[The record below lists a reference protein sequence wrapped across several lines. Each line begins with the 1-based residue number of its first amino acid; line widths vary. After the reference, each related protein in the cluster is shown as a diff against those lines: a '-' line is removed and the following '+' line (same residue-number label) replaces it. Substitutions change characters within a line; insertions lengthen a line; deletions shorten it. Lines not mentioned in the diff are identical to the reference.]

1 VSGLFQ
7 TGEVY
12 LKDLL
17 SGHIQN
23 LKQQPEYAFA
33 AQQGDNPARFV
44 VTFVQPTNVP
54 AIDDGSVRIF
64 AWNKT
69 LFVSFPE
76 EEAKRILQVFDL
88 SGRMVQDFKLDHGLQ
103 HTLPL
108 NVEQGVYIVRV
119 MSPTGTSTQRVFV
132 R

>member
-1 VSGLFQ
+1 
-7 TGEVY
+7 
-12 LKDLL
+12 
-17 SGHIQN
+17 
-23 LKQQPEYAFA
+23 
-33 AQQGDNPARFV
+33 
-44 VTFVQPTNVP
+44 
-54 AIDDGSVRIF
+54 VRIF